1 MEERREDLRRLRL
14 RVQGLGLFGGFFG
27 GFGGF
32 FFWRGGWGLGVRVS
46 TFGVSGLEFGVERFM
61 GLGLGLGFG
70 RASCKAFR
78 SKEST
83 SKSSTF

>member
-1 MEERREDLRRLRL
+1 M
-14 RVQGLGLFGGFFG
+14 G
-27 GFGGF
+27 GFGGDL
-32 FFWRGGWGLGVRVS
+32 GVGALGVRVLR
-46 TFGVSGLEFGVERFM
+46 FGVSGLEFGVERFM
-61 GLGLGLGFG
+61 GLGLGFG